1 MKKKTKNSEPYEEEL
16 VAWVEAEYE
25 RRRKERASIERQWE
39 LNLSFIAGKQYVGIS
54 SRGELVED
62 GKAFYW
68 QNRGVFNHIAPIL
81 ESRVAKLGKISPVMS
96 IRAKDGGDEETTN
109 AKLSERLLK
118 NVFENLE
125 IKRVV
130 AEATAWSEACGTS
143 FYKIYW
149 NVKGGKSIGTR
160 DGKTVYEG
168 EARVEAVPPFEIYPD
183 SLSAS
188 GMGRVK
194 SILHARIVRADE
206 VSAAYGKAVSGEKA
220 EVYSAKGEKQTVED
234 AVTLL
239 EYYEKPTERFPE
251 GRMIVTA
258 GGVLLYHGE
267 LPYRNGANGN
277 REFPFARQ
285 ISVEMCGAFFGQSVT
300 ERLIPVQ
307 RAYNAVKNRKHEF
320 INRLSMGVMN
330 VEDGS
335 VDTDDL
341 AEEGLSPGKILV
353 YRQGSKPPEMLDTGK
368 MPAEFTEEEKSLLNE
383 FTVVSGI
390 SDVASSSTNATV
402 SSGTALELLIEQDNE
417 RLTVV
422 AERIRGAYKE
432 IARQMLRLY
441 KEFIVGKKEIRET
454 DGEDKTGVWYIVGAN
469 VCDDVV
475 IENENELL
483 YGENR
488 KKEMLLSLYNSGIL
502 KGEDGE
508 ISAETKERVLSLL
521 GYGDLASDY
530 GIGRLHTEKAKEE
543 NERIRKRELAV
554 DGYDDHKIHIEEH
567 IRYALSEDDVL
578 TPKEKANFEKHIA
591 EHKKKLREEKAQ

>member
-239 EYYEKPTERFPE
+239 EYYEKPAERFPE